1 MAAVKGSLL
10 VTAEGMELVHVAD
23 DSRDQAVG
31 DFHRMKTEAE
41 RHHDRFYAF
50 CSVINSHMVIS
61 IRDCYTGLGRIFT
74 QTQYSQVSVRRHTSC
89 YNHLVS
95 A

>member
-41 RHHDRFYAF
+41 RHHDRFYALMDLF
-50 CSVINSHMVIS
+50 SHQFS
-61 IRDCYTGLGRIFT
+61 YGDFYTGLLYRPWQDF
-74 QTQYSQVSVRRHTSC
+74 H
-89 YNHLVS
+89 
-95 A
+95 